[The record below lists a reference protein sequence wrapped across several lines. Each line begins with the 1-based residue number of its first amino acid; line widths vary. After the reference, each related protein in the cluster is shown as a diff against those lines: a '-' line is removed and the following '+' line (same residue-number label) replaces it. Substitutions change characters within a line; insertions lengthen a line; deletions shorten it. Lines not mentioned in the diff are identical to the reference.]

1 MILSVIIP
9 MYNVEV
15 YIRRCL
21 DSCINQDLSSD
32 QYEIIVI
39 NDGSP
44 DNSYSIALE
53 YAYNYKNI
61 TVLSQPNAG
70 LSAARN
76 AGINA
81 AQGDYLFFVDSD
93 DWIEDNCLSQI
104 AGKLVEEQPDVL
116 CICRC
121 RHDGINAFDL
131 MKFESEDPLC
141 GPEALR
147 KGLNPMAQLSIVRKS
162 FLSKHDLYFMV
173 GIYHEDSELT
183 PRMHYLATKVSFL
196 DGPIYNYYVN
206 PKSIMRVV
214 NPKRA
219 FDGLTVCESLFSFAR
234 VLSQQDRIV
243 FDNIISMYLNNT
255 LDIIS
260 KTEKKYQKQYIQT
273 IKDKIYLFES
283 LKRSSVLKY
292 NIEGFMMG
300 FAPSLCLYLYKMM
313 MAFMHRSNK

>member
-1 MILSVIIP
+1 MILSIIIP
-9 MYNVEV
+9 MFKVEA

-21 DSCINQDLSSD
+21 DSCLKQDLSSD
-32 QYEIIVI
+32 QYEIIVV

-44 DNSYSIALE
+44 DNSYSIAIK
-53 YAYNYKNI
+53 YANTHKNI
-61 TVLSQPNAG
+61 KVLTQPNAG

-76 AGINA
+76 AGIKA

-93 DWIEDNCLSQI
+93 DWIANNCLSHI
-104 AGKLVEEQPDVL
+104 AGKLVEEKPDVL
-116 CICRC
+116 CICRS
-121 RHDGINAFDL
+121 RHDGVKAFDL

-147 KGLNPMAQLSIVRKS
+147 KGLNPMAQLSIVRRS
-162 FLSKHDLYFMV
+162 FLSKYDLHFMV

-196 DGPIYNYYVN
+196 NGPIYNYYVN
-206 PKSIMRVV
+206 PDSIMRVV

-219 FDGLTVCESLFSFAR
+219 FDGLKVCDSLFSFAN
-234 VLSQQDRIV
+234 VLPQSDRFV

-255 LDIIS
+255 LDVIS
-260 KTEKKYQKQYIQT
+260 KTELKYQKQYIQT
-273 IKDKIYLFES
+273 IKDKVYLFEC
-283 LKRSSVLKY
+283 LKRSAALKY

-300 FAPSLCLYLYKMM
+300 FAPSLCINLYKMM
-313 MAFMHRSNK
+313 QTFMHRSNM